1 MGLAHLERATTFLH
15 LLYPQLPLAST
26 VRAVILFYVSLLFNP
41 QSGTIFLAGRF
52 LHGVLSPLIHQRKG
66 GERMS
71 DYEMIMIQLTIL
83 SLVVGLLLALIKKD
97 K

>member
-1 MGLAHLERATTFLH
+1 MEGSN
-15 LLYPQLPLAST
+15 LPALIISSIVVGVNHGA
-26 VRAVILFYVSLLFNP
+26 AILFYVSLLFSL

>member
-1 MGLAHLERATTFLH
+1 MEGSN
-15 LLYPQLPLAST
+15 LPILIISPIAAG
-26 VRAVILFYVSLLFNP
+26 VNHDAAILFFASLLFTL
-41 QSGTIFLAGRF
+41 QSGTIFPAGRF

-83 SLVVGLLLALIKKD
+83 SLVVRLLLALIKKD

>member
-1 MGLAHLERATTFLH
+1 MVWLRPRPRINAARGYAVCGALARCPQPLVALRAPF
-15 LLYPQLPLAST
+15 A
-26 VRAVILFYVSLLFNP
+26 
-41 QSGTIFLAGRF
+41 
-52 LHGVLSPLIHQRKG
+52 SPLIHQRKG

>member
-1 MGLAHLERATTFLH
+1 MC
-15 LLYPQLPLAST
+15 
-26 VRAVILFYVSLLFNP
+26 
-41 QSGTIFLAGRF
+41 
-52 LHGVLSPLIHQRKG
+52 
-66 GERMS
+66 

>member
-1 MGLAHLERATTFLH
+1 MT
-15 LLYPQLPLAST
+15 
-26 VRAVILFYVSLLFNP
+26 
-41 QSGTIFLAGRF
+41 
-52 LHGVLSPLIHQRKG
+52 
-66 GERMS
+66 